1 MSDDQYGYGQRT
13 DDLWPAPVDGGPDLW
28 RSTDEDSAGTWAPT
42 EHTADLWPVTEPAGG
57 SPWSS
62 AATPESDAWPP
73 LGEGGA
79 DLWRPVEDV
88 SPAPATPPEPFWRSE
103 SWLLEPLADE
113 APVPAP
119 AGGLPDLAQPDPD
132 SFLTSYPNGYPA
144 ESPAAPDAAAPEY
157 ADQPLSAY
165 APPSDPPA
173 AAPAAPPP
181 PAEVDEPL
189 DDYYSSKIPWDTPLT
204 GGGEPVKWD
213 DLYQETATPWEGDG
227 RDTEA
232 PLLEPIRR
240 DAAEGVP
247 TNASDFAAQRSA
259 TATEEPPTR
268 GLPALLH
275 KASAGHV
282 RLRPTR
288 DERRRRGAVADI
300 RRSIGGLRQITF
312 TNPKG
317 GSGKTTAALLTSL
330 TLGQLRGGYVLAWD
344 NNETQGTLGV
354 RARPDHHHNT
364 VRDLV
369 ANLPSFS
376 GPVPGRVGDLA
387 RFVRSQGD
395 AMFDVLS
402 SDEQA
407 EAGEMM
413 TAAAFQAVREVVG
426 RFYKIICVDTG
437 NNVRAA
443 NWAASIDST
452 DQLVVTSSVRW
463 ESAYSASRMLDYLE
477 QSGRGDLVSNAVTV
491 LVMPRSMKGLNLP
504 QVETHFKVRTREVLF
519 APFDPQLDNGDEIRF
534 KSLSEETRG
543 AWLEISAAIARGL

>member
-1 MSDDQYGYGQRT
+1 MSDDPYRYGQRT
-13 DDLWPAPVDGGPDLW
+13 DDFWPSPEDNGINVWP
-28 RSTDEDSAGTWAPT
+28 STDDDPAGAWAPT
-42 EHTADLWPVTEPAGG
+42 EHTADLWPVADSADVT
-57 SPWSS
+57 SSWSS
-62 AATPESDAWPP
+62 AASSPGSDSWPP
-73 LGEGGA
+73 PGESA
-79 DLWRPVEDV
+79 PDLWGPVEE
-88 SPAPATPPEPFWRSE
+88 PATASATPAEPFWRSE
-103 SWLLEPLADE
+103 SWLLEPLPDE
-113 APVPAP
+113 PEPPGAPV
-119 AGGLPDLAQPDPD
+119 G
-132 SFLTSYPNGYPA
+132 S
-144 ESPAAPDAAAPEY
+144 AAPDYVDE
-157 ADQPLSAY
+157 DLSAY
-165 APPSDPPA
+165 APPAAEPA
-173 AAPAAPPP
+173 AEPAADSAAAPPP
-181 PAEVDEPL
+181 VGAEDPL
-189 DDYYSSKIPWDTPLT
+189 EDYYSSKIPWDTPLT
-204 GGGEPVKWD
+204 GGGEAVKWD
-213 DLYQETATPWEGDG
+213 DLYQEPATPWEGDG
-227 RDTEA
+227 RDTETS
-232 PLLEPIRR
+232 LLDPIRR

-247 TNASDFAAQRSA
+247 TNASDFAAQRTA

-288 DERRRRGAVADI
+288 DERRRRGAIADI

-395 AMFDVLS
+395 AMFDVLA

-477 QSGRGDLVSNAVTV
+477 QSGRGDLVANAVTV

-504 QVETHFKVRTREVLF
+504 QVETHFKVRTREVLY

-534 KSLSEETRG
+534 KSLSEETRD
-543 AWLEISAAIARGL
+543 AWLEISAAVARGL

>member
-1 MSDDQYGYGQRT
+1 MADDPHRYGQRT
-13 DDLWPAPVDGGPDLW
+13 DDLWPTPVDGGTDRW
-28 RSTDEDSAGTWAPT
+28 RSADEESAGTWALS
-42 EHTADLWPVTEPAGG
+42 EHTADLRPLTEPAGG
-57 SPWSS
+57 SPWSPS
-62 AATPESDAWPP
+62 AATSTGADHWPP
-73 LGEGGA
+73 PGESSPDPWG
-79 DLWRPVEDV
+79 PVEN
-88 SPAPATPPEPFWRSE
+88 PPARAAEPAAPAEPFWRSE
-103 SWLLEPLADE
+103 SWLLEPLADG

-119 AGGLPDLAQPDPD
+119 ANGQPEAPQPDPD
-132 SFLTSYPNGYPA
+132 SLLT
-144 ESPAAPDAAAPEY
+144 
-157 ADQPLSAY
+157 
-165 APPSDPPA
+165 
-173 AAPAAPPP
+173 P
-181 PAEVDEPL
+181 PAELDEPL
-189 DDYYSSKIPWDTPLT
+189 DDYDSSKIPWDSPLT
-204 GGGEPVKWD
+204 GGGKPVKWD
-213 DLYQETATPWEGDG
+213 DLYRDTAIPWDGDG

-288 DERRRRGAVADI
+288 NERRRRSAVADI
-300 RRSIGGLRQITF
+300 RRSVCGLRQITF

-354 RARPDHHHNT
+354 RARPDQHRNT

-395 AMFDVLS
+395 AMFDVLA
-402 SDEQA
+402 SDEKA

-452 DQLVVTSSVRW
+452 DQLVVTASVRW

-477 QSGRGDLVSNAVTV
+477 QSGRGDLVANAVTV

-504 QVETHFKVRTREVLF
+504 QVETHFGVRTREVLL

-534 KSLSEETRG
+534 KSLSEETRD